1 MSWFFDQYVY
11 GTDIPLYKVA
21 YKTEK
26 TSEGETIITLRVLEE
41 EVPESFKMY
50 VPIKLVLDGD
60 RIGRIRIEVKGKET
74 IYSTPPIAGE
84 LEELIFNDLESV
96 LCEVEYE
103 DWD

>member
-1 MSWFFDQYVY
+1 
-11 GTDIPLYKVA
+11 
-21 YKTEK
+21 
-26 TSEGETIITLRVLEE
+26 
-41 EVPESFKMY
+41 MY